1 GLGLL
6 SLDTVELMQGIDEEY
21 EAFIKGGRIDD
32 DEYGKFAKSIGKEVK
47 DLTAPNLAELVL
59 TKMV

>member
-1 GLGLL
+1 
-6 SLDTVELMQGIDEEY
+6 MQGIDEEY